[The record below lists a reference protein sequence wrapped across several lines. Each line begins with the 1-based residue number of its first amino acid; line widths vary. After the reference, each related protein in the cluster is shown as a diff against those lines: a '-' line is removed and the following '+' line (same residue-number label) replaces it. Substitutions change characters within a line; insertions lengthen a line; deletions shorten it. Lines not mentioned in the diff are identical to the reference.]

1 MGFPFEGQVCAV
13 TRLGGADLREKLVF
27 IGTYSVTCAD
37 PQTSKARLMQTSGP
51 PSLILWRRVRKRCR
65 RRPRGPRRAGRAW
78 VSRCE
83 DARCVPAVTNPMP
96 SPRTATSA
104 RIPADPGA
112 LGRRLTRL
120 TSRAALMLA
129 QIESFL
135 PGVPAAK
142 LMNVGDEIVEVD
154 GVVDLL
160 NCLSGS
166 SKP

>member
-1 MGFPFEGQVCAV
+1 
-13 TRLGGADLREKLVF
+13 
-27 IGTYSVTCAD
+27 
-37 PQTSKARLMQTSGP
+37 
-51 PSLILWRRVRKRCR
+51 
-65 RRPRGPRRAGRAW
+65 
-78 VSRCE
+78 
-83 DARCVPAVTNPMP
+83 
-96 SPRTATSA
+96 
-104 RIPADPGA
+104 
-112 LGRRLTRL
+112 
-120 TSRAALMLA
+120 MLA

>member
-1 MGFPFEGQVCAV
+1 MSQKTAWPEESRSGVGIA
-13 TRLGGADLREKLVF
+13 LRGCKV
-27 IGTYSVTCAD
+27 
-37 PQTSKARLMQTSGP
+37 
-51 PSLILWRRVRKRCR
+51 
-65 RRPRGPRRAGRAW
+65 
-78 VSRCE
+78 
-83 DARCVPAVTNPMP
+83 CVPAVTNPMP